1 MALIDKASLL
11 MVPSTYEAGKLYNVL
26 PSGNRAPDSTDQN
39 SGYDQTRADFDFDR
53 GSNTAAS
60 RINSSGLIEKYRE
73 NLLLQSE
80 AFSASWSAFSATA
93 TTGQSGYDGT
103 TNALLLTSTGN
114 YARIQQAASGT
125 GIMTASCYMKAGTTS
140 WAMIRV
146 AGSGYNITQYFDLE
160 NGVIGSLSGVSAS
173 INLVSDG
180 WYRCEVVV
188 NVLATPTFYIY
199 TALADGNLS
208 VTNETI
214 TIQSPQFESG
224 LVATTFIPT
233 TSVTGKAGVLV
244 DLPRINYDAN
254 GENGAL
260 LLEPS
265 RQQLITQSEYIGGS
279 DWTYDSSSGVNNS
292 AVSPDGKQNA
302 ALITANGANID
313 HTIYQLPVLST
324 GTYTLSAFVKKNTQR
339 YVHLAFNQLN
349 SSSLWSSSVFDLE
362 TLAKADY
369 SNGTGYN
376 DGTSKIEAY
385 GNDWYRISL
394 TESIPNATT
403 IISFIGFAEDMSA
416 PDTSRGRWSFA
427 TTNSFY
433 VWGAQCEAGS
443 YPSSYIPNHGESGG
457 VTRAADSCNGGGSAE
472 SINSVEGVLY
482 TEIAALAND
491 GTFRQIDLSYG
502 TANTNYVRL
511 EFATTSN
518 LIYGVIKNNTQ
529 QAALSFVLS
538 DSTNLNKIAIK
549 YKVND
554 FALWVNGVEVDTD
567 TSGSVPIGL
576 SEFNFNSGTGSNS
589 FYGNVKQVAVFNE
602 ALTDSE
608 LATLT
613 TL

>member
-53 GSNTAAS
+53 GSNAAAT
-60 RINSSGLIEKYRE
+60 RVNADGLIEKYRE

-80 AFSASWSAFSATA
+80 AFSTSWAAYSVTA

-160 NGVIGSLSGVSAS
+160 NGVIGSLAGVSAS

-208 VTNETI
+208 VTDETI
-214 TIQSPQFESG
+214 TIQSPQLESG

-244 DLPRINYDAN
+244 DLPRVDYSS
-254 GENGAL
+254 GTGSL
-260 LLEPS
+260 LLEPQ
-265 RQQLITQSEYIGGS
+265 RANLLPYSEYFGAWTILGNGAGQSITTNHATSPEGVQNATRIQLDKTGGS
-279 DWTYDSSSGVNNS
+279 YSEIRYSASGTSSGVSCVFSIYLKANS
-292 AVSPDGKQNA
+292 GSPFVYIQAGPNVGSAIELTSEWQRFNVIGNASGGTTSCIIGVADSVSGTTE
-302 ALITANGANID
+302 TADILV
-313 HTIYQLPVLST
+313 Y
-324 GTYTLSAFVKKNTQR
+324 
-339 YVHLAFNQLN
+339 
-349 SSSLWSSSVFDLE
+349 
-362 TLAKADY
+362 
-369 SNGTGYN
+369 
-376 DGTSKIEAY
+376 
-385 GNDWYRISL
+385 
-394 TESIPNATT
+394 
-403 IISFIGFAEDMSA
+403 
-416 PDTSRGRWSFA
+416 
-427 TTNSFY
+427 
-433 VWGAQCEAGS
+433 GAQLESSAS
-443 YPSSYIPNHGESGG
+443 YQTSYIPNHGESGG
-457 VTRAADSCNGGGSAE
+457 VTRAADSCSVTGASDVIGQTEGTFFVEFDKKNGTGERRFFFQIGSGSTTIYARLESNNSLTTQILNGGTDYLTSTGTIIPSGNNKFAIGYA
-472 SINSVEGVLY
+472 SNDAVIYLNGTQLASSSSVV
-482 TEIAALAND
+482 
-491 GTFRQIDLSYG
+491 
-502 TANTNYVRL
+502 VP
-511 EFATTSN
+511 
-518 LIYGVIKNNTQ
+518 
-529 QAALSFVLS
+529 ALSDLYV
-538 DSTNLNKIAIK
+538 
-549 YKVND
+549 
-554 FALWVNGVEVDTD
+554 
-567 TSGSVPIGL
+567 
-576 SEFNFNSGTGSNS
+576 GSNS
-589 FYGNVKQVAVFNE
+589 SNAQTIAGGISQTALFNE
-602 ALTDSE
+602 RLSNAE

>member
-26 PSGNRAPDSTDQN
+26 PSGNRAPDN
-39 SGYDQTRADFDFDR
+39 KGGAGYDQTRADFDFDR
-53 GSNTAAS
+53 GSNTAAT
-60 RINSSGLIEKYRE
+60 RIGSDGLIKKYRE
-73 NLLLQSE
+73 NKLLQSE

-173 INLVSDG
+173 INLVSDS

-265 RQQLITQSEYIGGS
+265 RANLITQSEYFSNWTKVDTTLTYNYNTSPEGLKNSTRVQFADSTAYMYIAPAGTSSGTYASSIYIKGTAGETIKFGKGGNVASGAMHTLNGDWQRIEHITTDVGLSVHISTYGGS
-279 DWTYDSSSGVNNS
+279 
-292 AVSPDGKQNA
+292 
-302 ALITANGANID
+302 TARDIE
-313 HTIYQLPVLST
+313 IYGCQL
-324 GTYTLSAFVKKNTQR
+324 
-339 YVHLAFNQLN
+339 
-349 SSSLWSSSVFDLE
+349 
-362 TLAKADY
+362 
-369 SNGTGYN
+369 
-376 DGTSKIEAY
+376 
-385 GNDWYRISL
+385 
-394 TESIPNATT
+394 
-403 IISFIGFAEDMSA
+403 
-416 PDTSRGRWSFA
+416 
-427 TTNSFY
+427 
-433 VWGAQCEAGS
+433 EAGS
-443 YPSSYIPNHGESGG
+443 YVSSYIPTMGTSE
-457 VTRAADSCNGGGSAE
+457 TRAADSCLDAG
-472 SINSVEGVLY
+472 NSDVFNDSEGVLFI
-482 TEIAALAND
+482 ESSAIAA
-491 GTFRQIDLSYG
+491 
-502 TANTNYVRL
+502 
-511 EFATTSN
+511 
-518 LIYGVIKNNTQ
+518 
-529 QAALSFVLS
+529 
-538 DSTNLNKIAIK
+538 DSTNKVITISDGTTANRVQIYYNSSNNIIGGVAGQAAISYSGDITETTKIAFK
-549 YKVND
+549 YKAND
-554 FALWVNGVEVDTD
+554 FALWVNGVEIGTD
-567 TSGSVPIGL
+567 NVGSAPSGLNQIDFHNGASGSP
-576 SEFNFNSGTGSNS
+576 
-589 FYGNVKQVAVFNE
+589 FYGNMKQLIYFNE
-602 ALTDSE
+602 AVSDSE